1 MRSQKKRR
9 TKLFG
14 RYERNKKKKR
24 ETKNDLTNN
33 DYVDILLMKDE
44 FVLWTMKR
52 FQKKIFLS
60 AKVFLIRNVC
70 IQET

>member
-1 MRSQKKRR
+1 MEDMKE
-9 TKLFG
+9 T
-14 RYERNKKKKR
+14 KKKR

>member
-14 RYERNKKKKR
+14 RYERNKKKR